1 MIDPGHG
8 GSDPGAVYS
17 GVRESDIN
25 LNIAKLASVL
35 LQGRGILTH
44 LTRSSD
50 IFVSLADRVRIAEE
64 QGADY
69 FISIHCNAAAN
80 PRANGIETWQFAGSM
95 RGACL
100 AHDVHDRVVA
110 ITNAWDRGVKKTDSL
125 YVLKRTS
132 MPAILIECGFLS
144 NLMERELLK
153 EEAYQQSI
161 AGAIAEGIDKY
172 IRRGTS

>member
-17 GVRESDIN
+17 GVRESDVN

-50 IFVSLADRVRIAEE
+50 TFVSLADRVRIAEE

-144 NLMERELLK
+144 NLMEREMLK
-153 EEAYQQSI
+153 EETYQQSI
-161 AGAIAEGIDKY
+161 AGAIAEGVDKY

>member
-1 MIDPGHG
+1 M
-8 GSDPGAVYS
+8 
-17 GVRESDIN
+17 RERN
-25 LNIAKLASVL
+25 EAIA
-35 LQGRGILTH
+35 GRSAHAMRPITGLT
-44 LTRSSD
+44 
-50 IFVSLADRVRIAEE
+50 V
-64 QGADY
+64 
-69 FISIHCNAAAN
+69 
-80 PRANGIETWQFAGSM
+80 

-144 NLMERELLK
+144 NLMEREMLK
-153 EEAYQQSI
+153 EETYQQSI

-172 IRRGTS
+172 IRRGQS